1 MSQKQLYLASGSPR
15 RLELVKQLGLV
26 CDVVNAPIE
35 EVALPHESPESYVIR
50 MAVEKAI
57 SGYNK
62 VSGNQIWV
70 IGGDTMVLSQ
80 GKVFGKPRSQADAFR
95 MLNQLSGSTHSVY
108 SAVALMHDG
117 AVFSRM
123 NETRVT
129 FRDLT
134 TTEIEDYWATGE
146 PADKA
151 GAYGIQGIAARFI
164 DKIEG
169 SYSAVMGL
177 PLFELDQ
184 LLIESDFYKA

>member
-1 MSQKQLYLASGSPR
+1 
-15 RLELVKQLGLV
+15 
-26 CDVVNAPIE
+26 
-35 EVALPHESPESYVIR
+35 
-50 MAVEKAI
+50 
-57 SGYNK
+57 
-62 VSGNQIWV
+62 QIWV